1 VSEEPGEPVE
11 PWYVAV
17 VASAERGLA
26 RIPEKVALACIEFCV
41 GPLAHDP
48 KRLGKPLGDDLAGF
62 LVARRGS
69 YRIVYELLP
78 EIRTVKVVRIEHR
91 TDVYRSR

>member
-1 VSEEPGEPVE
+1 VTDEQDE
-11 PWYVAV
+11 PWYVTV

-26 RIPEKVALACIEFCV
+26 QIPEKVVVACLDFCAGTLAR
-41 GPLAHDP
+41 DP
-48 KRLGKPLGDDLAGF
+48 RRLGKPLGDDLAGF

-78 EIRTVKVVRIEHR
+78 EIRTVKIVRIEHR
-91 TDVYRSR
+91 ADAYRPR